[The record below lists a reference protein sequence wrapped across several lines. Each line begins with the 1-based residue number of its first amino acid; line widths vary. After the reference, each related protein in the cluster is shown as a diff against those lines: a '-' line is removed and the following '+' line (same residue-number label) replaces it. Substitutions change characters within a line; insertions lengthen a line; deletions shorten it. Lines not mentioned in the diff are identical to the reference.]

1 MNGVDAVIAVSQ
13 LLGLAISLLV
23 RAQEVSALVERAQ
36 AEGRDLTAEEM
47 AQIVAAREA
56 ARAAAAAAIA
66 P

>member
-1 MNGVDAVIAVSQ
+1 MNGVDAAIAVSQ
-13 LLGLAISLLV
+13 LLELALSLLV

>member
-36 AEGRDLTAEEM
+36 TEGRDLTAEEM

-56 ARAAAAAAIA
+56 ARAAAVAATT
-66 P
+66 